1 MLQELSR
8 IATIRQLILQGT
20 RQVNSLGARVL
31 DPALQEYLEGARVCL
46 DEAQDLI
53 EALEGQNASPAH
65 RRQALLAAETIL
77 AVSNRQIRLLLV
89 RLLDLYGPGVV
100 SLN

>member
-1 MLQELSR
+1 MVQDPSR
-8 IATIRQLILQGT
+8 LARIRQLILQGT
-20 RQVNSLGARVL
+20 RQLGGLETRVW
-31 DPALQEYLEGARVCL
+31 DPALHEYLEGARTCL
-46 DEAQDLI
+46 NEAQDLV

-65 RRQALLAAETIL
+65 RRQSLLAAETIL
-77 AVSNRQIRLLLV
+77 AVSNRQIRFLLV